1 MLPSLAQLQKVL
13 QTEVGLKYAN
23 KAVIG
28 GLPKLMTFW
37 EPNAR
42 RDGLSDEFIKD
53 VASRL
58 RTYVETDL
66 ERRPAA
72 LGEILDA
79 IKAEDAK
86 RAAAERRP
94 EPTRPTSTPARPRE
108 QAPRRDEPRRE
119 GSADRPR
126 DANSGQRQRTDA
138 PDRGERPAQNE
149 PRREPRPER
158 GQRTDRPQEG
168 RPAQER
174 RDRPEREPRPERG
187 PRTEQDAHP
196 ELRGRLDQGTDTVP
210 LQGGAPEPI
219 GEQPQAEARPKPQP
233 RPQPQPKAKP
243 KPQPQPQQGGG
254 ESRRRFEGA
263 SMSVEPVD
271 PKPRQGQGPRPLRA
285 ADPVDPNAALEAPLT
300 VLRGVGPETAKD
312 FERLGL
318 STLGDLLHYYPR
330 RYDNYARM
338 KTINRLQYGE
348 ECTLIATVSD
358 MRERKFKGNR
368 TMLQVTLT
376 DGTGTVEVTE
386 FNPYRKQLLTPGRQV
401 VVSGKVD
408 QYLGR
413 LTIKPREWEKLDVEL
428 LNTGRIV
435 PVYGLT
441 EGLYQRGLRN
451 LTAQV
456 ANFWARRQSDPLPAE
471 IVSRAALM
479 NYGEALAQIHFPDN
493 ETKLADA
500 QHRLAFDELFAL
512 QIGVLRQRRDWQ
524 ATPAQPLSIS
534 DAGLDAFLGS
544 LPYPLTGAQKR
555 VVGEIRAD
563 LAGSTPMNRLLQGDV
578 GSGKTIVA
586 ATAMAIAVGAGAQA
600 ALMAPTSILAE
611 QHYRTL
617 LKLFAPPADPA
628 VDDGST
634 PTAPVRLLQGSTPAA
649 EKAEIYAGLR
659 DGSIKMIVGT
669 HALIE
674 DPVEFA
680 NLGVA
685 VIDEQHRFGVAQRA
699 ALRSKGRST
708 DGTAVSPHL
717 LVMTATPI
725 PRTLAL
731 TVFGDLDLSLLDEM
745 PPGRQ
750 PIMTYL
756 LHANERE
763 RGYAFVR
770 REVNKGR
777 QAYLIFPLVEE
788 SEKIEARAAVEEHAR
803 LQKEIF
809 PEFKL
814 GLLHGRMKPDEKD
827 AVMAAFKANET
838 QILVSTS
845 VVEVGVDVPNA
856 TVILID
862 GANRFGL
869 SQLHQFRGRV
879 GRGEHASYCL
889 LTSDS
894 PDPTPDERLQAMEQ
908 TQDGF
913 VLAEKD
919 LEMRGPG
926 DFLGTRQAG
935 FASLQAAG
943 LSDIATIEKARREAR
958 AVFEADPE
966 LESPEHAGIRQLVAA
981 FWQTGSGDVS

>member
-1 MLPSLAQLQKVL
+1 M
-13 QTEVGLKYAN
+13 
-23 KAVIG
+23 
-28 GLPKLMTFW
+28 
-37 EPNAR
+37 
-42 RDGLSDEFIKD
+42 
-53 VASRL
+53 
-58 RTYVETDL
+58 
-66 ERRPAA
+66 
-72 LGEILDA
+72 
-79 IKAEDAK
+79 
-86 RAAAERRP
+86 
-94 EPTRPTSTPARPRE
+94 
-108 QAPRRDEPRRE
+108 
-119 GSADRPR
+119 
-126 DANSGQRQRTDA
+126 
-138 PDRGERPAQNE
+138 
-149 PRREPRPER
+149 
-158 GQRTDRPQEG
+158 
-168 RPAQER
+168 
-174 RDRPEREPRPERG
+174 
-187 PRTEQDAHP
+187 
-196 ELRGRLDQGTDTVP
+196 
-210 LQGGAPEPI
+210 
-219 GEQPQAEARPKPQP
+219 
-233 RPQPQPKAKP
+233 
-243 KPQPQPQQGGG
+243 
-254 ESRRRFEGA
+254 
-263 SMSVEPVD
+263 
-271 PKPRQGQGPRPLRA
+271 
-285 ADPVDPNAALEAPLT
+285 T

-318 STLGDLLHYYPR
+318 LTLSDLLHYYPR

-348 ECTLIATVSD
+348 ECTLIATVTD
-358 MRERKFKGNR
+358 MHERKFKGNR
-368 TMLQVTLT
+368 TMLQVVLS
-376 DGTGTVEVTE
+376 DGTGTIEVTE
-386 FNPYRKQLLTPGRQV
+386 FNPYRKHLLTPGRQV

-456 ANFWARRQSDPLPAE
+456 TNYWARRQNDPLPAE
-471 IVSRAALM
+471 IVKRAELM
-479 NYGEALAQIHFPDN
+479 VYGEALAQIHFPDN
-493 ETKLADA
+493 EPRLADA

-524 ATPAQPLSIS
+524 SQPAQPLTIA
-534 DAGLDAFLGS
+534 DAGLDALVNS
-544 LPYPLTGAQKR
+544 LPYPLTGAQQR

-563 LAGSTPMNRLLQGDV
+563 LARSTPMNRLLQGDV

-617 LKLFAPPADPA
+617 LKLFAPPAEPMPDPLSE
-628 VDDGST
+628 DGVST
-634 PTAPVRLLQGSTPAA
+634 PAPTPAPAPVRLLQGSTPAA

-659 DGSIKMIVGT
+659 DGSIRMVVGT

-680 NLGVA
+680 NLGMA

-699 ALRSKGRST
+699 ALRAKGRNQ
-708 DGTAVSPHL
+708 DGAAVSPHL

-731 TVFGDLDLSLLDEM
+731 TVFGDLDLSILDEM

-750 PIMTYL
+750 PITTYL

-770 REVNKGR
+770 REANKGR

-803 LQKEIF
+803 LQKDIF

-935 FASLQAAG
+935 FAALQAAG
-943 LSDIATIEKARREAR
+943 LGDIATIEKARREAR
-958 AVFEADPE
+958 VVFEVDPE
-966 LESPEHAGIRQLVAA
+966 LESPEHVGIRKLVDA
-981 FWQTGSGDVS
+981 FWQTGTGDVS